1 MEPEN
6 GDALGV
12 EDLREALELEGWMR
26 KHHRPSMAQR
36 LPGSSLQT
44 KVYQSEGVSATGGV
58 SRYVWKRSRNL
69 KSSGK
74 STSVPKL
81 FPRLSP
87 L

>member
-44 KVYQSEGVSATGGV
+44 KVYQSEGVSATGAFLGMCGKGCAISKAAASQHQCPSF
-58 SRYVWKRSRNL
+58 SRD
-69 KSSGK
+69 
-74 STSVPKL
+74 
-81 FPRLSP
+81 
-87 L
+87 